1 MKFTWENINRINFEL
16 DENHND
22 LKSYKEEVR
31 DYIVQVTKNKEV
43 ILIFSGGNDSRFIAR
58 QLIDLDIPFKAV
70 TKSFKPTFDDYDA
83 VVSKQFCLTN
93 GIEHDLFYEKPK
105 EFFMKVKQISN
116 ANHNHVYAQL
126 VSYYIETLMQK
137 YRSDGFTGVFLSG
150 CGMEL
155 HFVNEI
161 KKPEKDSDIYL
172 WSGTHPRQLLENNK
186 QDLYTAMSDRIY
198 LSYIRNKICIKK
210 HNDGSSSWID
220 IRNAIYQE
228 SFEDLVLI
236 KKQRQDDLA
245 IEQYYVKNIIP
256 YIKNINCLP
265 FITEKATFNLSDY
278 YRRNKLL

>member
-1 MKFTWENINRINFEL
+1 MMFTWENINRINFEL

-58 QLIDLDIPFKAV
+58 QLMDLDIPFKAV

-83 VVSKQFCLTN
+83 VVSKQFCLAN
-93 GIEHDLFYEKPK
+93 GIEHDIFYEKPK

-116 ANHNHVYAQL
+116 ANHNHVYTQL
-126 VSYYIETLMQK
+126 VSYYIETILQK
-137 YRSDGFTGVFLSG
+137 YRNDGFTGVFLSG
-150 CGMEL
+150 CGMEM
-155 HFVNEI
+155 HFLSEI

-172 WSGTHPRQLLENNK
+172 YFRPHPRQLLENNK
-186 QDLYTAMSDRIY
+186 QDLYTPMSDRIY
-198 LSYIRNKICIKK
+198 LSYMRNKQCIKK
-210 HNDGSSSWID
+210 HNDGLSIWTD

-265 FITEKATFNLSDY
+265 FITDPATFNLSDY
-278 YRRNKLL
+278 YKRNKLV